1 VRYVA
6 TVQAL
11 VSLTSRLAAD
21 RASRVLV
28 AIDGRSGAGKSSLAA
43 GIADVLQASVVP
55 VDDFF
60 AAHITDAGWDS
71 RTPARRAADCLD
83 WRRLRREALEPLKS
97 GRPAA
102 WHALDFA
109 GGPRAD
115 GSYGLQAGLT
125 TRAATSIVMVDGA
138 YSARPEL
145 ADLIDLTV
153 LVEAPS
159 DVRAERLAAREE
171 SAFLTAWLARWG
183 AAEDHYFTVTRP
195 RSTFDVVMGG
205 R

>member
-1 VRYVA
+1 MRYVA
-6 TVQAL
+6 TAQA
-11 VSLTSRLAAD
+11 
-21 RASRVLV
+21 
-28 AIDGRSGAGKSSLAA
+28 
-43 GIADVLQASVVP
+43 
-55 VDDFF
+55 
-60 AAHITDAGWDS
+60 
-71 RTPARRAADCLD
+71 
-83 WRRLRREALEPLKS
+83 
-97 GRPAA
+97 
-102 WHALDFA
+102 
-109 GGPRAD
+109 
-115 GSYGLQAGLT
+115 LQAGLT
-125 TRAATSIVMVDGA
+125 TRAATSIVLVDGA

-171 SAFLTAWLARWG
+171 PAFLAAWLARWG